1 MKDTDKDFL
10 EESFRKEVLKS
21 MDDKLS
27 EKEKKEL
34 MEEANVSLK
43 FLDKI
48 NEVELPKD
56 NYVIFT
62 DGKEQLVYENGE
74 FYIVSSTNSLKQKK
88 KKTKKEAT
96 DMYLDYFI
104 KYQINP
110 ILDQRKAKEKVRAEQ
125 TKTKADK
132 TIQLQKIAE
141 NRKTKKEKTI
151 EKEDITL

>member
-104 KYQINP
+104 KYQLNP

-141 NRKTKKEKTI
+141 DRKTKKEKAI

>member
-1 MKDTDKDFL
+1 MKEDEKDFL

-21 MDDKLS
+21 IDKNLS

-48 NEVELPKD
+48 NEIELPKD

-62 DGKEQLVYENGE
+62 DGKEQLIYENGE
-74 FYIVSSTNSLKQKK
+74 FFVVSSTSTLKQRK

-104 KYQINP
+104 KYQLNP
-110 ILDQRKAKEKVRAEQ
+110 ILDSRKEKQKAIEEKA
-125 TKTKADK
+125 KTKANK
-132 TIQLQKIAE
+132 TKQIQKIAE
-141 NRKTKKEKTI
+141 DKKIKNDKII
-151 EKEDITL
+151 EKEDLTR

>member
-1 MKDTDKDFL
+1 MKEDEKDFL

-21 MDDKLS
+21 MDKNLS

-48 NEVELPKD
+48 NEIELPKD

-62 DGKEQLVYENGE
+62 DGKEQLIYENGE
-74 FYIVSSTNSLKQKK
+74 FFVVSSTSTLKQRK

-104 KYQINP
+104 KYHLNH
-110 ILDQRKAKEKVRAEQ
+110 ILDSRKEKQKAIEEKA
-125 TKTKADK
+125 KTKANK
-132 TIQLQKIAE
+132 TKKKKKIAE
-141 NRKTKKEKTI
+141 DKKIKNDKII
-151 EKEDITL
+151 EKEDLTR